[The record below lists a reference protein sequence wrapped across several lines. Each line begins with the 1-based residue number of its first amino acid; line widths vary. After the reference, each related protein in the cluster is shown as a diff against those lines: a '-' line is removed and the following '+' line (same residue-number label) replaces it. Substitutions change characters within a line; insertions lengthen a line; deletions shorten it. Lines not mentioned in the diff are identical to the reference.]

1 MTDTLGCL
9 LAVKVHRANIH
20 DTKAGIFPAVQAHR
34 KYPSI
39 KKFCGDK
46 GYRKTF
52 VANVKTILELDT
64 DISEKIIPKEF
75 KIIPKRWIV
84 ERTFAWLNN
93 SRRLSKDYEIL
104 TSSEEAMVKI
114 SHIYTLLNRL

>member
-20 DTKAGIFPAVQAHR
+20 DTKAGIFPAVQAYR

-52 VANVKTILELDT
+52 VANVKSILELDT